1 MKTKTKVLRVEN
13 IEYDSD
19 EVFHEV
25 NDLSMELTPICE
37 LVINEYDNEGEFSE
51 TVINVIQN

>member
-13 IEYDSD
+13 FEYDSE
-19 EVFHEV
+19 EVLHES
-25 NDLSMELTPICE
+25 NDLSMEPTPYCE
-37 LVINEYDNEGEFSE
+37 FVINEYDNEGEFSE

>member
-13 IEYDSD
+13 FEYDSE
-19 EVFHEV
+19 EVLHES
-25 NDLSMELTPICE
+25 NDLSMEPTPYCE
-37 LVINEYDNEGEFSE
+37 FVINEYNNEGEFSE